1 MASFDRPQPRN
12 GLAIP
17 ALVLGI
23 LAVVLFWTVLGGI
36 LLGVLALV
44 FGILGM
50 RRARRDG
57 APHRGLSVAGA
68 VLGALA
74 LIGSLILVAVGA
86 SILDSDEFKDLQD
99 CVQQAQT
106 QSQVDRC
113 ERDYGDRVGD

>member
-1 MASFDRPQPRN
+1 MSSYDRPQPKN

-23 LAVVLFWTVLGGI
+23 LAVVFFWTVVGGI

-50 RRARRDG
+50 RRARRNG
-57 APHRGLSVAGA
+57 APHRGFSVAGA

-74 LIGSLILVAVGA
+74 LVGSLLLVVVGA
-86 SILDSDEFKDLQD
+86 SLLGSDEFKNLQE
-99 CVQQAQT
+99 CVQQADT
-106 QSQVDRC
+106 QAEMDKC
-113 ERDYGDRVGD
+113 ERDYGDQVND

>member
-1 MASFDRPQPRN
+1 MSSYDRPQPKN
-12 GLAIP
+12 GLAVP

-23 LAVVLFWTVLGGI
+23 LAVVFFWTVVGGI

-57 APHRGLSVAGA
+57 APHRKLSVTGA

-74 LIGSLILVAVGA
+74 LAGSLLLVVVGA
-86 SILDSDEFKDLQD
+86 SLLGTDEFKNLQE
-99 CVQQAQT
+99 CVKQADT
-106 QSQVDRC
+106 QAEMDAC
-113 ERDYGDRVGD
+113 ERDYGDQVND